1 MPCINLLNNCWG
13 APNLKS
19 RLLTFDPIKDVPY
32 LWPGDG
38 SSKKVRDI
46 TSRIYHFIFGRKNCT
61 TASACVLSA
70 MIVNH
75 MIDMNGFIISCENAM
90 MAFYYQ
96 ILKSVVFVNVFSEL
110 LVRLFPSLSHTT
122 FRFIILYLLNFLP
135 NVKVL
140 VFNFSFASRISF
152 SCSIVA
158 RMFKTLFFSMLSVI
172 TLCWSSITFDA
183 EIYSFVIVSLS

>member
-1 MPCINLLNNCWG
+1 
-13 APNLKS
+13 
-19 RLLTFDPIKDVPY
+19 
-32 LWPGDG
+32 
-38 SSKKVRDI
+38 
-46 TSRIYHFIFGRKNCT
+46 
-61 TASACVLSA
+61 
-70 MIVNH
+70 
-75 MIDMNGFIISCENAM
+75 

-183 EIYSFVIVSLS
+183 EIYSFVIVSLSWERMFFFIGKISNFLVEQLFQSLVSVFQIYLIPHYYLCGAFHTCDAAFQIQR